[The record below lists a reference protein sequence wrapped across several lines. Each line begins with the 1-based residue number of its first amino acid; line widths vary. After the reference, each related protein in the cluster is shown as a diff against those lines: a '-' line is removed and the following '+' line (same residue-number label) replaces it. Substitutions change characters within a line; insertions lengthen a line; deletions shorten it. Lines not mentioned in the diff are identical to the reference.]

1 MKISK
6 IFNSTNIRVSAIGS
20 LGIKFFSAFF
30 AFLNGILL
38 ARILSVKD
46 FGIYIL
52 AFTTLT
58 VLTVPV
64 SLGLPNLITRYIS
77 KYEVYEDKPAIKG
90 LLIKTNIFVAITC
103 LLVYI
108 LVFASYFVWWKKY
121 DVIFTETFIYALIG
135 LPFIALGSLR
145 SAALRGLKFV
155 VLGQLPDTFLR
166 NFLFFLGISFFSIL
180 GYKLSPQSAILL
192 LTAATIISFF
202 VGYYFL
208 QIKLLNSL
216 KHIKPIFKS
225 KEWLKESIPFTLTS
239 GIEVIKSKS
248 LTYILAIFG
257 SLEAVAIF
265 EVATRSSALISFT
278 LDGLNSAIAPYISAA
293 FEKKNME
300 SLQRIVTKTT
310 RIVFVFALPVALIF
324 IIGGKPLLDFLYGME
339 YSVAYWPLV
348 ILCLGH
354 LVNAFTGSAG
364 IVLNMTGHQGY
375 LSKNLAIMMVL
386 MLISSIPLV
395 MKYDVVG
402 ASIAFSAIFILQN
415 ITWVL
420 YIRKN
425 LGINTTIL

>member
-1 MKISK
+1 LKISK
-6 IFNSTNIRVSAIGS
+6 IFNSTHIRVSAIGS
-20 LGIKFFSAFF
+20 LGIKFFSALF

-46 FGIYIL
+46 FGIYVL

-90 LLIKTNIFVAITC
+90 LLIKTNIFVAISC
-103 LLVYI
+103 LLVYLI
-108 LVFASYFVWWKKY
+108 VFTSYFVWWKKY
-121 DVIFTETFIYALIG
+121 DAAFTETFIYALIG

-145 SAALRGLKFV
+145 SAALRGLKYV

-166 NFLFFLGISFFSIL
+166 NFLFFLGIAFFALL

-192 LTAATIISFF
+192 LTIATIISFF
-202 VGYYFL
+202 VGYYL
-208 QIKLLNSL
+208 LKVKLLKGL
-216 KHIKPIFKS
+216 KHIKPVFKS

-265 EVATRSSALISFT
+265 EIASRSSALISFT
-278 LDGLNSAIAPYISAA
+278 LDGLNSAIAPYISSA

-300 SLQRIVTKTT
+300 NLQRIVTKTT
-310 RIVFVFALPVALIF
+310 RIVFVFALPVALVF
-324 IIGGKPLLDFLYGME
+324 IIGGRPLLDFLYGKE
-339 YSVAYWPLV
+339 YSIAYWPLV

-375 LSKNLAIMMVL
+375 LSKSLAVMMVL
-386 MLISSIPLV
+386 MLLSSIPLV
-395 MKYDVVG
+395 IKYDVIG
-402 ASIAFSAIFILQN
+402 ASVAFSAIFIFQN
-415 ITWVL
+415 ILWVL
-420 YIRKN
+420 YIRRN
-425 LGINTTIL
+425 LRINTTIL

>member
-6 IFNSTNIRVSAIGS
+6 IFNSTHIRVSAIGS
-20 LGIKFFSAFF
+20 LGIKFFSALF

-46 FGIYIL
+46 FGIYVL

-77 KYEVYEDKPAIKG
+77 KYEVYEDKASIKG
-90 LLIKTNIFVAITC
+90 LLIKTNIFVAIGC
-103 LLVYI
+103 LLVYVI
-108 LVFASYFVWWKKY
+108 AFSSYFVWWKKY
-121 DVIFTETFIYALIG
+121 DVVFTETFIYALIG

-145 SAALRGLKFV
+145 SAALRGLKYV
-155 VLGQLPDTFLR
+155 VLGQLPDTFLM
-166 NFLFFLGISFFSIL
+166 NFIFFLGIVFFTIL

-192 LTAATIISFF
+192 LTMATIISFF

-208 QIKLLNSL
+208 KIKLLNSL
-216 KHIKPIFKS
+216 HHIKPIFKS

-265 EVATRSSALISFT
+265 EIATRSSALISFT
-278 LDGLNSAIAPYISAA
+278 LDGLNSAIAPYISSA

-310 RIVFVFALPVALIF
+310 RIVFVFALPVALVF
-324 IIGGKPLLDFLYGME
+324 IIGGRPLLDFLYGNE
-339 YSVAYWPLV
+339 YSIAYWPLV
-348 ILCLGH
+348 ILSLGH

-375 LSKNLAIMMVL
+375 LSKNLAVMMVL

-395 MKYDVVG
+395 IKYDVIG
-402 ASIAFSAIFILQN
+402 ASVAFSAIFILQN
-415 ITWVL
+415 ILWVL
-420 YIRKN
+420 YIRRN
-425 LGINTTIL
+425 LRVNTTIL

>member
-6 IFNSTNIRVSAIGS
+6 IFNSTHIRVSAIGS
-20 LGIKFFSAFF
+20 LGIKFFSALF

-46 FGIYIL
+46 FGIYVL

-77 KYEVYEDKPAIKG
+77 KYEVYEDKASIKG
-90 LLIKTNIFVAITC
+90 LLIKTNIFVAIGC
-103 LLVYI
+103 LLVYVI
-108 LVFASYFVWWKKY
+108 AFSSYFVWWKKY
-121 DVIFTETFIYALIG
+121 DVVFTETFIYALIS

-145 SAALRGLKFV
+145 SAALRGLKYV
-155 VLGQLPDTFLR
+155 VLGQLPDTFLM
-166 NFLFFLGISFFSIL
+166 NFIFFLGIVFFTIL

-192 LTAATIISFF
+192 LTMATIISFF

-208 QIKLLNSL
+208 KIKLLNSL
-216 KHIKPIFKS
+216 HHIKPIFKS

-265 EVATRSSALISFT
+265 EIATRSSALISFT
-278 LDGLNSAIAPYISAA
+278 LDGLNSAIAPYISSA

-310 RIVFVFALPVALIF
+310 RIVFVFALPVALVF
-324 IIGGKPLLDFLYGME
+324 IIGGRPLLDFLYGNE
-339 YSVAYWPLV
+339 YSIAYWPLV
-348 ILCLGH
+348 ILSLGH

-375 LSKNLAIMMVL
+375 LSKNLAVMMIL

-395 MKYDVVG
+395 IKYDVIG
-402 ASIAFSAIFILQN
+402 ASVAFSAIFILQN
-415 ITWVL
+415 ISWVL
-420 YIRKN
+420 YIRRN
-425 LGINTTIL
+425 LRINTTIL

>member
-6 IFNSTNIRVSAIGS
+6 IFNSTHIRVSAIGS
-20 LGIKFFSAFF
+20 LGIKFFSALF

-46 FGIYIL
+46 FGIYVL

-77 KYEVYEDKPAIKG
+77 KYEVYEDKASIKG
-90 LLIKTNIFVAITC
+90 LLIKTNIFVTICC
-103 LLVYI
+103 LLVYVI
-108 LVFASYFVWWKKY
+108 IFASYFVWWKKY
-121 DVIFTETFIYALIG
+121 DFVFTETFIYALIG

-166 NFLFFLGISFFSIL
+166 NFLFFLGIVFFVVF
-180 GYKLSPQSAILL
+180 GYKLSPQSAMLL
-192 LTAATIISFF
+192 LTAATIISFL

-208 QIKLLNSL
+208 KIKLLDGL

-248 LTYILAIFG
+248 LTYILALFG
-257 SLEAVAIF
+257 NVEAVAIF
-265 EVATRSSALISFT
+265 EIASRSSALISFT
-278 LDGLNSAIAPYISAA
+278 LDGLNSAIAPYISSA
-293 FEKKNME
+293 FEKKDMRG
-300 SLQRIVTKTT
+300 LQSIVTKTT
-310 RIVFVFALPVALIF
+310 RIVFAFALPVALIF
-324 IIGGKPLLDFLYGME
+324 IIGGRPLLDFLYGKE
-339 YSVAYWPLV
+339 YSIAYWPLV

-354 LVNAFTGSAG
+354 LVNTFTGSAG
-364 IVLNMTGHQGY
+364 ILLNMTGHQGY
-375 LSKNLAIMMVL
+375 LSKNLAVMMVL

-395 MKYDVVG
+395 IQYDVIG
-402 ASIAFSAIFILQN
+402 ASIAFSTIFILQN
-415 ITWVL
+415 ISWVI

-425 LGINTTIL
+425 IGINTTIL